1 MSDVAKV
8 TRGTGLRRFKWG
20 EASLWLL
27 FGVFGVGGLLNDSGL
42 PVTFSGIAALAAIG
56 VRATR
61 VSSTEVAD
69 AEA

>member
-1 MSDVAKV
+1 MSEVPKV
-8 TRGTGLRRFKWG
+8 TLGTKLRRFHWG

-27 FGVFGVGGLLNDSGL
+27 FGAFGLGGISNSSDL

-61 VSSTEVAD
+61 MSPAHIAD
-69 AEA
+69 A